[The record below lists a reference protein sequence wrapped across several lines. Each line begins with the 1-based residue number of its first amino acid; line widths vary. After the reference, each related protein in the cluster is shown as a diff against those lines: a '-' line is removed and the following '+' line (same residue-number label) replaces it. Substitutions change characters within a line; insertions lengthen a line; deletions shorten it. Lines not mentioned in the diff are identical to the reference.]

1 MKLFTHSHVL
11 TEETHHQ
18 HTLRARG
25 FVSASG
31 DGRPPFVRAPTGET
45 CGIDFGALLT
55 GDDSEDEYDPNE
67 ESEIDEGEE
76 EDNSE
81 RKTSKVSLE

>member
-1 MKLFTHSHVL
+1 M
-11 TEETHHQ
+11 
-18 HTLRARG
+18 
-25 FVSASG
+25 
-31 DGRPPFVRAPTGET
+31 RAPTGET

-55 GDDSEDEYDPNE
+55 GEDSEDEYDPNE